1 MYARVLVEMNVN
13 EGFPDEL
20 FYSNE
25 NEELVAQPVQY
36 EWVPVWCTKCSQF
49 GLIQSDCR
57 MRKPRPT
64 KSQLEND
71 EDGFKKLK
79 KPYQERI
86 NAYTK
91 VVSEQQ

>member
-36 EWVPVWCTKCSQF
+36 EWVIT
-49 GLIQSDCR
+49 L
-57 MRKPRPT
+57 
-64 KSQLEND
+64 
-71 EDGFKKLK
+71 
-79 KPYQERI
+79 
-86 NAYTK
+86 
-91 VVSEQQ
+91 